1 MQWNFYIFYLINF
14 NHFLETNL
22 TQIDL
27 KKKTLKYLAK
37 IYASHKISIQLEW
50 LFCSHGGFHRVLHM
64 NYQLLSHEFTYHVY
78 TNSMMELKLGKK
90 WAIYLLWWLTSFDFP
105 LLPHYT
111 ILSFLVFFIKVI
123 LCFHSYLFIWTNT
136 L

>member
-27 KKKTLKYLAK
+27 KKKHSNTWLKSMHLTKFLYSWNGCSVAM
-37 IYASHKISIQLEW
+37 EVFTE
-50 LFCSHGGFHRVLHM
+50 FCTWIINYFLM
-64 NYQLLSHEFTYHVY
+64 NLPTMCTQ
-78 TNSMMELKLGKK
+78 NSMMELKLGKK

-123 LCFHSYLFIWTNT
+123 LCFHSYLYIWTNT